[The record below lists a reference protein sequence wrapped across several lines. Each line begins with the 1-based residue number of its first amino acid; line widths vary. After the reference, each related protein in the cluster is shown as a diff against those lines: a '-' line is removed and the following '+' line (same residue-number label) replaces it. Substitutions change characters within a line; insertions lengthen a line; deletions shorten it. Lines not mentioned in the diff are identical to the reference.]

1 MKRLVVCCDG
11 TWNRPDHVSDG
22 VVRPTNVT
30 KIAWGVA
37 EEDPQGTSQILYYHP
52 GVGTEPRE
60 RLLGGALGVGLS
72 RHVGDCY
79 RFLVENYEPEDE
91 LYFFGFSRG
100 AFTARSTVG
109 LVYNAGI
116 LRARHAARVDDAYR
130 LYRDR
135 SALRR
140 PNAIESQIFR
150 RMYSHDEI
158 AIHFVGVWDTVGRV
172 GIPGVR
178 GPLANRFWG
187 FHNTTLNRR
196 VRFAYQALAIDE
208 QRRLFAP
215 TLWEQA
221 REAPDQTLGQVWFSG
236 GHGDVGGGHRD
247 PSLAEIA
254 LVWMT
259 RRAQES
265 GLAFKPEFLQ
275 TPSGAPDEALRILA
289 QQIAPDPLGVLDDSR
304 HGLFR
309 LLPGRRRALENKPS
323 LTSAVASSA
332 IQRRREKPG
341 YAPSNLEEYLATG
354 PGVVDWQA

>member
-1 MKRLVVCCDG
+1 
-11 TWNRPDHVSDG
+11 
-22 VVRPTNVT
+22 
-30 KIAWGVA
+30 
-37 EEDPQGTSQILYYHP
+37 
-52 GVGTEPRE
+52 
-60 RLLGGALGVGLS
+60 VGLS
-72 RHVGDCY
+72 RHVRDCY
-79 RFLVENYEPEDE
+79 RFLVENYEPDDE

-116 LRARHAARVDDAYR
+116 LRRRHLARADDAYR

-196 VRFAYQALAIDE
+196 VRFAYHALAIDE

-215 TLWEQA
+215 TLWEQDGEA
-221 REAPDQTLGQVWFSG
+221 RDQTLRQVWFSG

-259 RRAQES
+259 RRAQEC
-265 GLAFKPEFLQ
+265 GLAFRLGFLQ
-275 TPSGAPDEALRILA
+275 TPSGAPDEDLRTLA
-289 QQIAPDPLGVLDDSR
+289 EQIAPGPLGLLDDAR
-304 HGLFR
+304 HGIFR
-309 LLPGRRRALENKPS
+309 LLPGRRRTLENKPS
-323 LTSAVASSA
+323 LASAVASSA
-332 IQRRREKPG
+332 IQRRREKPD
-341 YAPSNLEEYLATG
+341 YAPSNLGEYLATR
-354 PGVVDWQA
+354 PDEVDWRT